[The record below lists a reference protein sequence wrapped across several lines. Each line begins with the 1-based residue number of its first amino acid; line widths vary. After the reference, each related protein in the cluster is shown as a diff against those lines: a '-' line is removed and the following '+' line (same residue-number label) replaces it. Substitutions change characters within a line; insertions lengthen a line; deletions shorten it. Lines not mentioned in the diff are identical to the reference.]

1 MNPHKLFL
9 AVIAAS
15 IPLTAATFLK
25 NTSEIM
31 DMFSILGIISS
42 VVIVILIMTKKYWN
56 GARRVSS

>member
-25 NTSEIM
+25 DTSELT
-31 DMFSILGIISS
+31 DMFSMLGVIGSAII
-42 VVIVILIMTKKYWN
+42 VVLVLTKRYWG
-56 GARRVSS
+56 GARRVSG

>member
-25 NTSEIM
+25 DTSELT
-31 DMFSILGIISS
+31 DMFSILGVIGSAII
-42 VVIVILIMTKKYWN
+42 VVLVLTKRYW
-56 GARRVSS
+56 GSARRVSG